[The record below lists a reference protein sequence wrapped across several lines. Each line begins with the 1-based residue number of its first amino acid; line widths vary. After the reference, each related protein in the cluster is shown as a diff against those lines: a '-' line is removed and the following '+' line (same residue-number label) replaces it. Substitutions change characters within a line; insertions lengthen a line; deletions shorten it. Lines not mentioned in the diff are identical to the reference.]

1 MYCFTFSEYGVL
13 NLTIICTKY
22 YNFNIYGI
30 IAKAGEY
37 MEVHE
42 IPIPV
47 VATIK
52 VSKEG
57 KSAVF
62 DTTVIQ
68 TTDNKYIYVMP
79 IRHDNKLV
87 NFEGPGLV
95 KEFRILTNEEEA
107 YLWRNITISKFVEEG
122 NLYLRIKTKSAGIK
136 VSSWMDAPKSKVKF
150 K

>member
-1 MYCFTFSEYGVL
+1 
-13 NLTIICTKY
+13 
-22 YNFNIYGI
+22 
-30 IAKAGEY
+30 